1 MAQEQENYAAQL
13 SQVAALSKLNAAQEN
28 ALHRL
33 KTEIEAQKRTIA
45 QNGESRESSST
56 AERQA
61 AARAAELQSQVEL
74 KNLEIEHLKRD
85 MQQSLEIVSHME
97 TEGATRAEL
106 IERER
111 SKSAPSWYNRGEYDD
126 LITSASERFGVS
138 FPLLK
143 AIIKAESDFDAEAV
157 SKKGAMGLMQIMPQN
172 FKFLGIKDPF
182 DPTQNINAGA
192 RYFRQLYDRFN
203 GKLALSLAAYNAGPT
218 AVDRYQTIPPYE
230 ETEEYVRR
238 VLKFYYNY
246 KN

>member
-1 MAQEQENYAAQL
+1 M
-13 SQVAALSKLNAAQEN
+13 K
-28 ALHRL
+28 RL
-33 KTEIEAQKRTIA
+33 IKKTVNILTACTIA
-45 QNGESRESSST
+45 ISFLAPAAIADIYRYIDENGVMHFTNAPTSSSREFKLFL
-56 AERQA
+56 R
-61 AARAAELQSQVEL
+61 
-74 KNLEIEHLKRD
+74 
-85 MQQSLEIVSHME
+85 
-97 TEGATRAEL
+97 EG
-106 IERER
+106 
-111 SKSAPSWYNRGEYDD
+111 SKSAPSWYNREKYDD
-126 LITSASERFGVS
+126 LITSASERFGLS

-143 AIIKAESDFDAEAV
+143 AIIKAESDFDARAV

-172 FKFLGIKDPF
+172 FKLLGLKDPF

>member
-1 MAQEQENYAAQL
+1 MQRLIKNTVKILTACTIILSFLAPAAIADIYRYIDENG
-13 SQVAALSKLNAAQEN
+13 VMHFTNAP
-28 ALHRL
+28 
-33 KTEIEAQKRTIA
+33 TSS
-45 QNGESRESSST
+45 SREFK
-56 AERQA
+56 
-61 AARAAELQSQVEL
+61 LFL
-74 KNLEIEHLKRD
+74 
-85 MQQSLEIVSHME
+85 
-97 TEGATRAEL
+97 
-106 IERER
+106 RER
-111 SKSAPSWYNRGEYDD
+111 STSAPSWYNRGEYDD

-143 AIIKAESDFDAEAV
+143 AIIKAESDFDALAV

-238 VLKFYYNY
+238 VLKYYYNY